1 MDDRFPLVR
10 LESLVVTGGGTGGH
24 VVPALNIARAAISR
38 FKAKV
43 IYVGSPGNLE
53 ERMAHEAG
61 IPFYGLR
68 ASGFMKKGWE
78 RKAKAVLQILPSF
91 WEARSLFARVRPDL
105 VVGTGGYVQIP
116 AVLAARFRHVPS
128 VLLEPNVVSGWSNRV
143 LGPIVDRT
151 VPCYGISG
159 MSGVPLAAMEKP
171 PRPLADRFRSP
182 YRILVS
188 GGSQG
193 ALRLNRNLPWIFRN
207 LERFGIPPEDLEIL
221 HQTGEKWRDETQALY
236 QSIGLKARVVGFVS
250 DLSHEYG
257 CRSLVIARSGAMTV
271 AEITFSG
278 TPAIYV
284 PYPHAVS
291 NHQAENA
298 LHVQKGGG
306 GWLWSDI
313 SLDEIGNRA
322 EELARILKDPA
333 EMFAVANRAWS
344 MSPGRPAV
352 RWVEELVLE
361 AGSDGVHP
369 Q

>member
-1 MDDRFPLVR
+1 MGDRFPLGH

-24 VVPALNIARAAISR
+24 VIPALNIARAAISR

-43 IYVGSPGNLE
+43 VYVGSRGNLE

-68 ASGFMKKGWE
+68 VSGFMKKGWD
-78 RKAKAVLQILPSF
+78 RKAKAVFEILPAF
-91 WEARSLFARVRPDL
+91 WEARSLFSRIRPDM
-105 VVGTGGYVQIP
+105 VIGTGGYVQIP
-116 AVLAARFRHVPS
+116 AMLAARFAYIPS
-128 VLLEPNVVSGWSNRV
+128 VLLEPNAICGWSNRV
-143 LGPIVDRT
+143 LGPIADRT
-151 VPCYGISG
+151 VPCCGTSG
-159 MSGVPLAAMEKP
+159 MSGVPLAATEKP
-171 PRPLADRFRSP
+171 PRPLAARFRPP

-207 LERFGIPPEDLEIL
+207 LERFGIPPENLEIL
-221 HQTGEKWRDETQALY
+221 HQTGEKWRDETQSLY
-236 QSIGLKARVVGFVS
+236 QSVGLRAKVVGFLS

-257 CRSLVIARSGAMTV
+257 SRSLVIARSGAMTV

-278 TPAIYV
+278 TPAIYI

-291 NHQAENA
+291 NHQTENA
-298 LHVQKGGG
+298 LQVRKSGG
-306 GWLWSDI
+306 GWLWSDR
-313 SLDEIGNRA
+313 SLDGIGDRA
-322 EELARILKDPA
+322 EELARILKDPE
-333 EMFAVANRAWS
+333 EMVAVAARAWD

-361 AGSDGVHP
+361 AGSGGVYR